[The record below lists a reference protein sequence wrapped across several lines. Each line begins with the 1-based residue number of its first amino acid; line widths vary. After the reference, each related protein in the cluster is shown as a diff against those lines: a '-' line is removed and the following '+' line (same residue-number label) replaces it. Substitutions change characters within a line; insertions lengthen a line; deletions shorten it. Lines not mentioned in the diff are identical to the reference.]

1 MIITKHSTITV
12 FGTFTALGQ
21 PQLEISLSRRLRQS
35 MEDTKTRPEISPSLL
50 KLGRGSLR
58 VPLQGNSPT

>member
-21 PQLEISLSRRLRQS
+21 PQLEIALSRRLRQS
-35 MEDTKTRPEISPSLL
+35 MEDAKTRPEIFPSLS
-50 KLGRGSLR
+50 KLGRG
-58 VPLQGNSPT
+58 P